1 MYHQNGT
8 FDICFTN
15 CLTPIHLN
23 LKVVFNNFLKLW
35 CSQQKLPKQTIYQQ
49 TGHSCWGLIRS
60 HQVKTQLRLPYFIE
74 INVLLLLQSRWFKA
88 SFHTRPS
95 WLQSVN
101 CTNCFCNQILDCRLL
116 SKLTGG
122 SQLALYLILRVP
134 RWTVSMRGKRR
145 ESDSPQRFCSE
156 FPPYQMQPA
165 AVFWPLSDPVIN
177 KLNVLFWRTFGG
189 KLLPFIT
196 SSLTTISRARGG
208 VVGGPWDGS
217 CNLMSPKYIRI
228 ISNR

>member
-1 MYHQNGT
+1 MYHQSST

-23 LKVVFNNFLKLW
+23 LKVVFNNFIKLW

-60 HQVKTQLRLPYFIE
+60 HQVYYMAGILDTVKTSIFYWNKR
-74 INVLLLLQSRWFKA
+74 LLLLQSRWFKA

-134 RWTVSMRGKRR
+134 RWTVSMRGKKRVR
-145 ESDSPQRFCSE
+145 
-156 FPPYQMQPA
+156 
-165 AVFWPLSDPVIN
+165 LS
-177 KLNVLFWRTFGG
+177 T
-189 KLLPFIT
+189 
-196 SSLTTISRARGG
+196 
-208 VVGGPWDGS
+208 
-217 CNLMSPKYIRI
+217 
-228 ISNR
+228 